1 MPAVEPVFVDTWG
14 WLTLA
19 DAREPAHAAVVAL
32 RQRHAAEGVPW
43 LTTDYVLDETITRVF
58 NRVHFDSARRF
69 TEGIF
74 AAHKAGALALEFITP
89 ERFAAAYRLRLKFED
104 KPNISFTDLTSFAVM
119 KELKLR
125 QAITGDAHFE
135 QVNLGFARMPSEL

>member
-1 MPAVEPVFVDTWG
+1 MPAVAPVFVDTWG

-19 DAREPAHAAVVAL
+19 DSREPAHAAVVSL
-32 RQRHAAEGVPW
+32 RQKHAAARIPW

-58 NRVHFDSARRF
+58 SQVPFANARRF
-69 TEGIF
+69 ADGIF

-119 KELKLR
+119 RELKLR
-125 QAITGDAHFE
+125 QAITADAHYE
-135 QVNLGFARMPSEL
+135 QVNLGFARVP